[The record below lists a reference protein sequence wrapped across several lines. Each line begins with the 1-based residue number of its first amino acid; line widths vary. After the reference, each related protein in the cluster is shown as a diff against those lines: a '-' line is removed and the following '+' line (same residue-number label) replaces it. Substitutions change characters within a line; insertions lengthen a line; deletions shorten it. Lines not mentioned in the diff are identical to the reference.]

1 MKRNVLRV
9 CVCLCG
15 SYLLPVE
22 TWSLPLPD
30 LWQPFAG
37 SLNFDLTPGHSMK
50 KVKDNT
56 RLSHTTATKAE
67 HVTVN
72 HTHIYLKKLK
82 GASSSDFGPISLGS
96 EMFWQWLQIL
106 YITAAR
112 RHSLLFQSD
121 LFKLIFFKMQS
132 VSITIKRFKYF
143 AMTQIQAGFIR
154 FSSFKL
160 LF

>member
-9 CVCLCG
+9 CVLVRLIPAACG
-15 SYLLPVE
+15 DMKPPTPRFMTAVCWFPKLWSDP
-22 TWSLPLPD
+22 WSLYEESQRQHKAVTHNCHQSRTCD
-30 LWQPFAG
+30 
-37 SLNFDLTPGHSMK
+37 SK
-50 KVKDNT
+50 
-56 RLSHTTATKAE
+56 SHTY
-67 HVTVN
+67 
-72 HTHIYLKKLK
+72 IFKKNLK
-82 GASSSDFGPISLGS
+82 GASSSDFGSISLGS

-132 VSITIKRFKYF
+132 VSITIKRCKYF
-143 AMTQIQAGFIR
+143 ATTQIQVGFIR